1 MRSNIDTMQVA
12 ATAEQPG
19 TQVAMDSTMRLR
31 VALAATRPHA
41 GREAARR
48 VRRDG
53 ADGLVMLY
61 EELDSEAR
69 LAVDRQADELI
80 DRGIRATIRGTP
92 EYPRRLGLIGEAP
105 LILFYRGNLTL
116 ADRPS
121 IGICGSRNVSDVG
134 LRAAYTCGELAAKQ
148 GIASVSGYARGVDM
162 ATHIASLNSGA
173 ETVIVLPEG
182 IDHFRVKRDI
192 AKTWRDE
199 RTLVVSQFSPKQPWS
214 AGGAMTRNSV
224 IIGLGMALIVVEA
237 GDKGGTLAAGKK
249 ALELRR
255 KVLVLEFS
263 ATPVGNR
270 ILLDGGAISVAS
282 RDELTT
288 FMNELRDVV
297 DEMDLP
303 NSQQSDQDFLL

>member
-1 MRSNIDTMQVA
+1 MRVA

-19 TQVAMDSTMRLR
+19 TQAAMDSTMRLR

-41 GREAARR
+41 GREAVRR

-53 ADGLVMLY
+53 PDGLVMLY
-61 EELDSEAR
+61 EKLDREAR
-69 LAVDRQADELI
+69 LVVDRQADDLV
-80 DRGIRATIRGTP
+80 DKGIRATILGTP
-92 EYPRRLGLIGEAP
+92 EYPRRLGLAGEAP
-105 LILFYRGNLTL
+105 LILFYRGNLAL

-134 LRAAYTCGELAAKQ
+134 LRVAYTCGELAAKQ

-182 IDHFRVKRDI
+182 IDHFRIKRDI
-192 AKTWRDE
+192 AKAWRDE
-199 RTLVVSQFSPKQPWS
+199 RALVVSQFSPRQPWS

-224 IIGLGMALIVVEA
+224 IIGLSMALIVVEA
-237 GDKGGTLAAGKK
+237 GDRGGTLAAGKK
-249 ALELRR
+249 ALKLGRR
-255 KVLVLEFS
+255 VLALEFG
-263 ATPVGNR
+263 ATPVGNK
-270 ILLDGGAISVAS
+270 ILLNEGAISVTS
-282 RDELTT
+282 CDELAT
-288 FMNELRDVV
+288 FINELRNVV